1 MSDKGVVF
9 MKNSKKKYIAPTVS
23 VTEIKSCDVILA
35 SDGLAEATFTGKS
48 KKYGEL
54 FGIDVT
60 D

>member
-1 MSDKGVVF
+1 

-35 SDGLAEATFTGKS
+35 SGGLAEATFTGKS